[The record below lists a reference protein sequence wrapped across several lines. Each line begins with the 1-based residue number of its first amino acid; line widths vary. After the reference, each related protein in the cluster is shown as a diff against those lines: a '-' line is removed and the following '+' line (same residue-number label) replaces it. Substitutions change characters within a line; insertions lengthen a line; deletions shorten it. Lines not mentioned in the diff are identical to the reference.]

1 MARALSHQLS
11 GSGTAAGL
19 GPLTGP
25 PSAGAIHQA
34 IRDDIILLQLMPGQ
48 RLSENELARR
58 FGTSRTPVREA
69 VMRLADEGLV
79 EVWPQRGTF
88 ISRISL
94 RAVRRARFV
103 RMALEI
109 AIFRR
114 AAERGLSK
122 QIWAE
127 LDETLSEQE
136 GALDL
141 PVQFTNADDRLHR
154 TVANGVEVGDVW
166 EVLERE
172 KVQFDRMRF
181 LSLPH
186 VTPVRLLIQQHRDML
201 DAVRAGD
208 ADAAEKAVRIHLSE
222 GEKVVDEL
230 QKRHPDFILQDG

>member
-1 MARALSHQLS
+1 MARALSPQLS
-11 GSGTAAGL
+11 GAAPAIGAAP
-19 GPLTGP
+19 GGISGP

-88 ISRISL
+88 IARISL

-114 AAERGLSK
+114 AAERGLPPEV
-122 QIWAE
+122 WAD
-127 LDETLSEQE
+127 LDETLTEQE
-136 GALDL
+136 AAVDD
-141 PVQFTNADDRLHR
+141 PVRFTNADDRFHR
-154 TVANGVEVGDVW
+154 TLANGVEVGDVW
-166 EVLERE
+166 EILERE
-172 KVQFDRMRF
+172 KAQFDRMRF
-181 LSLPH
+181 LSLPN

-201 DAVRAGD
+201 AAVRAGD
-208 ADAAEKAVRIHLSE
+208 ADAAEKAVRVHLSE

-230 QKRHPDFILQDG
+230 KKRHPDFIL